1 MWKRG
6 SADKDKITFYRV
18 QKKMLACF
26 NVDWS
31 DDCLT
36 MIYQLMKMDYN
47 SVSSKARPYDKRPTN
62 GPPPPGGGGEM
73 EGLRIGIAIH

>member
-1 MWKRG
+1 
-6 SADKDKITFYRV
+6 
-18 QKKMLACF
+18 MLACF

-62 GPPPPGGGGEM
+62 GPPPPGGGG
-73 EGLRIGIAIH
+73 GDGGA